1 MWRGGNSYGTV
12 TALSRS
18 EIAAHLVQ
26 VLKFQGE
33 GQLGGALWF
42 LRVLF
47 GVACTWVLVNY
58 LLKTLMR
65 VPDGLRMGANL
76 ALGAVFVFLAFSLEQ
91 QGIAFLYGQ
100 YETVM
105 ASYLMYVAGAY
116 LHDATFQADRKGEV
130 AIVVSAFVVLELC
143 NRVCFMLGWNCSVN
157 QMGNPYMFL
166 LTSAIGILCFYFMA
180 HLLGQVDCVRRALSW
195 LGRNS
200 LWILLL
206 QFAAFKLV
214 TLIQCLVYAQP
225 LYRVA
230 SFPVF
235 INGGGW
241 WAAYSLAGLV
251 LPAALGTLWSHAKYA
266 LHAKLRPPA

>member
-1 MWRGGNSYGTV
+1 M
-12 TALSRS
+12 
-18 EIAAHLVQ
+18 
-26 VLKFQGE
+26 
-33 GQLGGALWF
+33 
-42 LRVLF
+42 LF

-116 LHDATFQADRKGEV
+116 LHDATFQTDKKDEI
-130 AIVVSAFVVLELC
+130 AIVVAAFVVLELC
-143 NRVCFMLGWNCSVN
+143 NRVCFTLGWNCSVN

-166 LTSAIGILCFYFMA
+166 LTSAVGILCFYFMA
-180 HLLGQVDCVRRALSW
+180 HLLSHADYVRRILSW

-214 TLIQCLVYAQP
+214 TLVECLAYAQP

-241 WAAYSLAGLV
+241 WAAYSLVGLL
-251 LPAALGTLWSHAKYA
+251 LPAIIGTLWTHAKSA
-266 LHAKLRPPA
+266 LRVKLHLAVADE